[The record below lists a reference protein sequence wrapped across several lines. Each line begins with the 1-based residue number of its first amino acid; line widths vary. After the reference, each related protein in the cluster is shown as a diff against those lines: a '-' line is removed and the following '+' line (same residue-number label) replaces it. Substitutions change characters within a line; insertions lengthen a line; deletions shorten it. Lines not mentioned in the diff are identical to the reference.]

1 MFVRTKSTPEGAM
14 SHYKHLTRYE
24 REKLLYF
31 LAIDY
36 SVTRIAKELGR
47 SKSTISRE
55 LRRNSCKDGY
65 LPVNAEAQYYK
76 RRKKCRRQKLL
87 ADPELHALVQDK
99 FLNHHWSPEQIAGR
113 LKLENSAYRISYN
126 TIYRAIYSG
135 MFDTPEQRRSTN
147 NRGAKRKLR
156 HKGKPRR
163 GKNYKEKRGQLEI
176 PHDITQR
183 PEAANKRA
191 RFGDWEADTVL
202 GKQGGACL
210 VTLVDRRSRLLVCR
224 KLSRRSGKELAKVVT
239 AVLQGQPVETI
250 TPDRGSEFRYHAQV
264 TEGLNGV
271 QFYFALPHHPWQRGT
286 NENTN
291 GLLREYFPKGS
302 NLTDISPAVIQ
313 AVEDELNLR
322 PRKVLGFK
330 TPAEVHFSILLHLT

>member
-1 MFVRTKSTPEGAM
+1 M
-14 SHYKHLTRYE
+14 SHYKHLTRLE

-31 LAIDY
+31 LGKEY
-36 SVTRIAKELGR
+36 SITRIAKELGR

-55 LRRNSCKDGY
+55 LHRNSSKDGY
-65 LPVNAEAQYYK
+65 LPVHAEARYYK
-76 RRKKCRRQKLL
+76 RRKKCRRKLLL
-87 ADPELHALVQDK
+87 ADAGLYALVYDK

-113 LKLENSAYRISYN
+113 LEVENSAYRISYN
-126 TIYRAIYSG
+126 TIYRAIYRG
-135 MFDTPEQRRSTN
+135 MFDTPEQRSSTN
-147 NRGAKRKLR
+147 NRRAKRKLR

-183 PEAANKRA
+183 PESANKRN
-191 RFGDWEADTVL
+191 RLGDWEADTVL
-202 GKQGGACL
+202 GQNSGACL
-210 VTLVDRRSRLLVCR
+210 LTLVDRKSRLLICR
-224 KLSRRSGKELAKVVT
+224 KLSRRSSKELAQT
-239 AVLQGQPVETI
+239 AITALQGQPAETI
-250 TPDRGSEFRYHAQV
+250 TPDRGSEFRYHAQI
-264 TEGLNGV
+264 TEGLGGV

-302 NLTDISPAVIQ
+302 NLTDISPAAIQ

-330 TPAEVHFSILLHLT
+330 TPAEVHFSILLHLI

>member
-1 MFVRTKSTPEGAM
+1 M
-14 SHYKHLTRYE
+14 SHYKHLTRLE

-31 LAIDY
+31 LAIGY
-36 SVTRIAKELGR
+36 SVTKIAKELGR

-55 LRRNSCKDGY
+55 LRRNSQKDGY
-65 LPVNAEAQYYK
+65 LPVHAEAQYHK
-76 RRKKCRRQKLL
+76 RRTRCRRKKLL
-87 ADPELHALVQDK
+87 EDAELYTLVRDK

-113 LKLENSAYRISYN
+113 LKLENSTYRISYN
-126 TIYRAIYSG
+126 TIYRAIYRG
-135 MFDTPEQRRSTN
+135 MFDTPEQRSSTGN
-147 NRGAKRKLR
+147 HGAKWKLR

-183 PEAANKRA
+183 PEAANKRE

-202 GKQGGACL
+202 GQNSGACL
-210 VTLVDRRSRLLVCR
+210 LTLVDRRSRLLVCR
-224 KLSRRSGKELAKVVT
+224 KLSRRSSKELAKT
-239 AVLQGQPVETI
+239 AITALQGQPVETI
-250 TPDRGSEFRYHAQV
+250 TPDRGSEFRYHAQI
-264 TEGLNGV
+264 TEGLGGV

-291 GLLREYFPKGS
+291 GLLREFFPKGS
-302 NLTDISPAVIQ
+302 DLSDISPEFIQ

-322 PRKVLGFK
+322 PRKTLGFK
-330 TPAEVHFSILLHLT
+330 TPAEIHFSVSLHLT